1 MKKVPVNN
9 SHNIDP
15 RVFLS
20 GLQCDPFQRVI
31 HVTKGQ
37 ETCGQPRGS
46 SRDLQYADPSPYSW
60 QMPCSW
66 PHNILAVYFT
76 EPEVLKHVEQ

>member
-1 MKKVPVNN
+1 MLMMNYNSTYEKVPETI

-20 GLQCDPFQRVI
+20 GIQCDPFQRVI
-31 HVTKGQ
+31 HVTNGQ

-46 SRDLQYADPSPYSW
+46 SPDL
-60 QMPCSW
+60 C
-66 PHNILAVYFT
+66 
-76 EPEVLKHVEQ
+76 